1 MLKRYNSKEYANHTI
16 CILKDFDVKLSKEEK
31 EKIRSFKTAEEVDIY
46 RERKQSERIRKE
58 CELDRAVKEVK
69 KNDGKRTKRNR

>member
-1 MLKRYNSKEYANHTI
+1 MLKHYNSKEYANHTI
-16 CILKDFDVKLSKEEK
+16 SILKDFDIKLSKEEK

-58 CELDRAVKEVK
+58 YELDKAVKEVK
-69 KNDGKRTKRNR
+69 KNDSKRTKRNR

>member
-1 MLKRYNSKEYANHTI
+1 MLKHYNSKEYANHTI
-16 CILKDFDVKLSKEEK
+16 AILKDFDVKLSKEEK

-46 RERKQSERIRKE
+46 RERKQAERIRKE

-69 KNDGKRTKRNR
+69 KNDGKRIKRNR

>member
-1 MLKRYNSKEYANHTI
+1 MLKHYNSKEYANHTI
-16 CILKDFDVKLSKEEK
+16 AILKDFDIKLSKEEK
-31 EKIRSFKTAEEVDIY
+31 KKIRSFKTAEEVDIY

-69 KNDGKRTKRNR
+69 KDDGKRTKRNR

>member
-1 MLKRYNSKEYANHTI
+1 MLKHYNSKEYANHTI
-16 CILKDFDVKLSKEEK
+16 AILKDFDIKLSKEEK

-58 CELDRAVKEVK
+58 CELDKAVKEVK

>member
-1 MLKRYNSKEYANHTI
+1 MLKHYNSKEYANHTI
-16 CILKDFDVKLSKEEK
+16 CILKDFDIKLSKEEK

-69 KNDGKRTKRNR
+69 KNDGKRNARNR

>member
-1 MLKRYNSKEYANHTI
+1 MLKHYNSKEYANHTI
-16 CILKDFDVKLSKEEK
+16 AILKDFDIKLSKEEK

-58 CELDRAVKEVK
+58 YELDKAVKEVK
-69 KNDGKRTKRNR
+69 KNDRKRTKRNR

>member
-1 MLKRYNSKEYANHTI
+1 MLKHYNSKEYANHTI
-16 CILKDFDVKLSKEEK
+16 SILKDFDIKLSKEEK

-46 RERKQSERIRKE
+46 RERKQAERIRKE

>member
-1 MLKRYNSKEYANHTI
+1 MLKHYNSKEYANHTI
-16 CILKDFDVKLSKEEK
+16 AILKDFDIKLSKEEK

-46 RERKQSERIRKE
+46 QERKQSERIRKE
-58 CELDRAVKEVK
+58 CELDKAVKEVK

>member
-1 MLKRYNSKEYANHTI
+1 MIKHYNSKEYANHTI

-46 RERKQSERIRKE
+46 RERKQAERIRKE
-58 CELDRAVKEVK
+58 CEFDRAVKEVK

>member
-1 MLKRYNSKEYANHTI
+1 MLKHYNSKEYANHTI
-16 CILKDFDVKLSKEEK
+16 CILKDFDIKLSKEEK

-58 CELDRAVKEVK
+58 YELDKAVKEVK
-69 KNDGKRTKRNR
+69 KSDNKRTKRNR

>member
-1 MLKRYNSKEYANHTI
+1 MLKHYNSKEYANHTI
-16 CILKDFDVKLSKEEK
+16 AILKDFDIKLSKEEK

-46 RERKQSERIRKE
+46 RERKQAERIRKE
-58 CELDRAVKEVK
+58 CELDRAVKEAK

>member
-1 MLKRYNSKEYANHTI
+1 MLKHYNSKEYANHTI
-16 CILKDFDVKLSKEEK
+16 AILKDFDIKLSKEEK

-58 CELDRAVKEVK
+58 YELDKAVKEVK
-69 KNDGKRTKRNR
+69 KNDSKRTQRNR

>member
-1 MLKRYNSKEYANHTI
+1 MLKHYNSKEYANHTI
-16 CILKDFDVKLSKEEK
+16 AILKDFDIKLSKEEK

-58 CELDRAVKEVK
+58 YELDKAVKEVK
-69 KNDGKRTKRNR
+69 KDDSKRTKRNR

>member
-1 MLKRYNSKEYANHTI
+1 MLKHYNSKEYANHTI
-16 CILKDFDVKLSKEEK
+16 AILKDFDIKLSKEEK

-69 KNDGKRTKRNR
+69 KNDGKRNARNR

>member
-1 MLKRYNSKEYANHTI
+1 MVKHYNSKEYANRTI
-16 CILKDFDVKLSKEEK
+16 QILKDFDIKLSKEEK

-58 CELDRAVKEVK
+58 YELDKAAKEVK
-69 KNDGKRTKRNR
+69 KNDSKRTKRNR

>member
-1 MLKRYNSKEYANHTI
+1 MLKHYNSKEYANHTI
-16 CILKDFDVKLSKEEK
+16 AILKDFDIKLSKEEK

-58 CELDRAVKEVK
+58 CELDKAVKEVK
-69 KNDGKRTKRNR
+69 KNDVQRIIE

>member
-1 MLKRYNSKEYANHTI
+1 MLKHYNSKEYANHTI
-16 CILKDFDVKLSKEEK
+16 CILKDFDIKLSKEEK

-58 CELDRAVKEVK
+58 YELDKAVKEVK
-69 KNDGKRTKRNR
+69 KNDRKRTKRNR

>member
-1 MLKRYNSKEYANHTI
+1 MLKHYNSKEYANHTI
-16 CILKDFDVKLSKEEK
+16 AILKDFDIKLSKEEK

-58 CELDRAVKEVK
+58 CELDKAVKEVK
-69 KNDGKRTKRNR
+69 KNDGKRNARNR

>member
-1 MLKRYNSKEYANHTI
+1 MLKHYNSKEYANHTI
-16 CILKDFDVKLSKEEK
+16 AILKDFDIKLSKEEK

-58 CELDRAVKEVK
+58 CELDRAVKEMK
-69 KNDGKRTKRNR
+69 K

>member
-1 MLKRYNSKEYANHTI
+1 MIKHYNSKEYANHTI
-16 CILKDFDVKLSKEEK
+16 AILKDFDIKLSKEEK

-46 RERKQSERIRKE
+46 RERKQTERIRKE
-58 CELDRAVKEVK
+58 YELDKAVKEVK

>member
-1 MLKRYNSKEYANHTI
+1 MVKHFNSKEYANHTI
-16 CILKDFDVKLSKEEK
+16 QILKDFDIKLSKEEK
-31 EKIRSFKTAEEVDIY
+31 EKVRSFKTAEEVDIY

-58 CELDRAVKEVK
+58 YELDKAVKEVK

>member
-1 MLKRYNSKEYANHTI
+1 MIKHYNSKEYANHTI
-16 CILKDFDVKLSKEEK
+16 AILKDFDIKLSKEEK

-58 CELDRAVKEVK
+58 YELDKAVKEVK
-69 KNDGKRTKRNR
+69 KNDSKRTKRNR

>member
-1 MLKRYNSKEYANHTI
+1 MLKHYNSKEYANHTI
-16 CILKDFDVKLSKEEK
+16 AILKDFDIKLSKEEK

-69 KNDGKRTKRNR
+69 KK